1 MTDDARGGVD
11 EGGTKRN
18 LAEPRK
24 VVRILD
30 FTLLQLKSYYEIR
43 KKQRAG
49 GIPSHLGE
57 GRRGGLRSPVTAVSA
72 LEGERLPG
80 ELEEN
85 SEQSSGDGW
94 QTQFDRD
101 ASRPASMLRLNS
113 RSACKIDPLPKRS
126 SSMPLCSARQLA
138 AGRPYQFPLP
148 VRQRYGIPGRVPLSP
163 AGSQGNLIR
172 INATAHALGKVHSAR
187 AERGEQR
194 STIPG
199 RNAVGLCRS
208 GGTA

>member
-126 SSMPLCSARQLA
+126 SSMPLCSARRTRGWPAVSVPAPGKA
-138 AGRPYQFPLP
+138 AVRNSRPGSPFASGVTGQFDPHQCDCP
-148 VRQRYGIPGRVPLSP
+148 CAWQSSFCKGGAWR
-163 AGSQGNLIR
+163 
-172 INATAHALGKVHSAR
+172 ATKH
-187 AERGEQR
+187 
-194 STIPG
+194 
-199 RNAVGLCRS
+199 NS
-208 GGTA
+208 G